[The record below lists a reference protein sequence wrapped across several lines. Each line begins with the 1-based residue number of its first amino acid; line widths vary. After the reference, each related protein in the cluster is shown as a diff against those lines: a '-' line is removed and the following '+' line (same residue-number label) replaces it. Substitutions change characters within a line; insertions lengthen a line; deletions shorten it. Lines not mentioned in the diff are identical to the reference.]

1 MILLLIIFIASC
13 VRRVAIGGELGGPK
27 FSKFFSAGVLI
38 VMWLVF
44 VFLGSFHAYGKVGP
58 YPIFEPDVS
67 LRAA

>member
-1 MILLLIIFIASC
+1 
-13 VRRVAIGGELGGPK
+13 VAIGGELGGPK

-38 VMWLVF
+38 VMWVVF

>member
-1 MILLLIIFIASC
+1 MILLL
-13 VRRVAIGGELGGPK
+13 RRVAIGGELGGPK

-38 VMWLVF
+38 VMWVVF